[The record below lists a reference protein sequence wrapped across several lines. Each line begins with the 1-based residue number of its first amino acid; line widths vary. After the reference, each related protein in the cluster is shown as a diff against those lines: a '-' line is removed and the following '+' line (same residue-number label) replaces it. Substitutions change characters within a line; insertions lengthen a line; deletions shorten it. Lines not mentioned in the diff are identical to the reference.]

1 MGGLDAMARQTES
14 ADAALVQGL
23 RARAPEACAAL
34 YDRFAGGVHR
44 FAVTRL
50 RGEAQLGEDVV
61 VETMAEAVRDIRR
74 FDPQRSSL
82 SAWVYGIARRRVLQE
97 LRRQQ
102 RRKSVPPWAQVP
114 LETVWEASD
123 GTDLERSVLSRL
135 EAQRGVA
142 ALVAVLSHPELE
154 ALVLWSVEEL
164 SAREIGQ
171 VMGRSERA
179 VHSILHRART
189 KARERLARDDG

>member
-1 MGGLDAMARQTES
+1 LMR
-14 ADAALVQGL
+14 GL
-23 RARAPEACAAL
+23 RDRAPEAYAAL
-34 YDRFAGGVHR
+34 YDRFAVGVHR

-50 RGEAQLGEDVV
+50 RGEVQLAEDLV

-74 FDPQRSSL
+74 FDPQRSAL

-114 LETVWEASD
+114 MESVGEASD
-123 GTDLERSVLSRL
+123 GGGLEASALSRL
-135 EAQRGVA
+135 EAQREVA
-142 ALVAVLSHPELE
+142 ALSTLLAPMEME
-154 ALVLWSVEEL
+154 ALTLSCVEEL

-171 VMGRSERA
+171 VLGRSERA